1 MEDKDIA
8 EDISLDE
15 LLRISHVDHFQYDRA
30 LHLTKSGKQVLLRR
44 QPSERWINQYN
55 PDILRLW
62 KGNMDLQFITDP
74 YSCITYVTSYM
85 LKSERA
91 MSELLRKVAD
101 ESRGEDIKVK
111 LKKVGSAFLNNREV
125 SAQEAAYRLLS
136 LPLKRSI
143 RTVVFVNTAP
153 KEKRV
158 SMLKPLSVLQD
169 MPDDDENIFRTS
181 LLDRYSSRP
190 HELEN
195 ICLAE
200 FAANYTT
207 GGKEVAADDHVP
219 DILDNDNADTKG
231 STTITLLNG
240 LGIMRKRKR
249 EVVIRFHKEK
259 SDGEEK
265 YRGLLMLYHPWRNEE
280 QDIMHHHASYEEHYT
295 NVKDSMDANEIER
308 AFDDLDRF
316 GPPEHAWDAVA
327 PGAEHEQAQQV
338 RTIFAIVML

>member
-1 MEDKDIA
+1 MEDKDVP
-8 EDISLDE
+8 EDVALDE
-15 LLRISHVDHFQYDRA
+15 LLRLSQVDIYRYNQA
-30 LHLTKSGKQVLLRR
+30 LHFTKSSTHIVLQR
-44 QPSERWINQYN
+44 QPSEGWINQCN
-55 PDILRLW
+55 PDILHAW
-62 KGNMDLQFITDP
+62 KGNMDLQFITNP
-74 YSCITYVTSYM
+74 YSCIAYVASNM
-85 LKSERA
+85 LKSERS
-91 MSELLRKVAD
+91 MSELLKKVAE
-101 ESRGEDIKVK
+101 ESRRDDIKSK
-111 LKKVGSAFLNNREV
+111 LKKVGSALLNNREV

-136 LPLKRSI
+136 LPLKRS

-181 LLDRYSSRP
+181 LLDRYSSHP